1 MNLGQLRTVTR
12 RYVQD
17 TASVEWSDAE
27 VNQAINDSYYDLQM
41 ELQMSNPEAIVAF
54 DTIDFTAGENWYPKP
69 PTFGLIQ
76 VGIKTAAADTNFTK
90 LKAKNYNDILSE
102 TGGEATDSFYYTE
115 RGDWI
120 GIFPDP
126 DTTVTDGI
134 EVIHRPIDTLTVDAD
149 VPKLKLPLHQAIC
162 LQAKI
167 FMLSDTNEDAKLDE
181 GKLQRIK
188 ERMPL
193 LYMGSLDES
202 FVISPRG
209 L

>member
-1 MNLGQLRTVTR
+1 MNLSQLRTVTR

-27 VNQAINDSYYDLQM
+27 VNQNINDAYYDLQM
-41 ELQMSNPEAIVAF
+41 ELQMSNPEAIIAW
-54 DTIDFTAGENWYPKP
+54 DTIDLTVGENWYPKP

-76 VGIKTAAADTNFTK
+76 VGVDLANEGAFAK
-90 LKAKNYNDILSE
+90 LVFKNYEDIKALAGTS
-102 TGGEATDSFYYTE
+102 TYATE

-120 GIFPDP
+120 GIFPSP
-126 DTTVTDGI
+126 PLAVTNGI

-149 VPKLKLPLHQAIC
+149 IPKLKLPLHQAIC

-167 FMLSDTNEDAKLDE
+167 FMMGDTNQNSDNDEAKLV
-181 GKLQRIK
+181 KIK
-188 ERMPL
+188 QRMPL
-193 LYMGSLDES
+193 LYMGAIDEAS
-202 FVISPRG
+202 IISPRG